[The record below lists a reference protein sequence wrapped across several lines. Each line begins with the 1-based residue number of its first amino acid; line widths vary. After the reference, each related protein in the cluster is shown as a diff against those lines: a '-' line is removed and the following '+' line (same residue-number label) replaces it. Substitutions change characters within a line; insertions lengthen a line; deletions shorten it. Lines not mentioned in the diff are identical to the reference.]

1 MAGMDIAI
9 ANLRQEYT
17 RDGLSRDNLAPE
29 PFAQFELWFRQACDT
44 QVLEPNAM
52 SLATV
57 DADGAPSCRTV
68 LLKAYDTRGFVFF
81 TNYTSRKALDIAANA
96 RAAVLF
102 PWLALE
108 RQVQVTGT
116 VEKITTKE
124 SLAYFMSRPYGSQ
137 LGAWVSHQSAVISSR
152 QLLLKKLDEMKR
164 KFMEGKVPLPDVW
177 GGFRVVPQAV
187 EFWQGRP
194 NRLHDRFLY
203 TRDSGDSASGTSWRI
218 ERLAP

>member
-1 MAGMDIAI
+1 MDIAI

-29 PFAQFELWFRQACDT
+29 PLAQFELWFRQACET

-68 LLKAYDTRGFVFF
+68 LLKAYDARGFVFF
-81 TNYTSRKALDIAANA
+81 TNYTSRKATDIAVNA
-96 RAAVLF
+96 RAALLF

-108 RQVQVTGT
+108 RQVQVTGL
-116 VEKITTKE
+116 VEKISAKE

-137 LGAWVSHQSAVISSR
+137 LGAWVSHQSSVISSR

-164 KFMEGKVPLPDVW
+164 KFMEGKVPLPDFW

-203 TRDSGDSASGTSWRI
+203 TRDSGDSASGTSWRND
-218 ERLAP
+218 RFAP

>member
-1 MAGMDIAI
+1 MDIAS
-9 ANLRQEYT
+9 LRQEYT
-17 RDGLSRDNLAPE
+17 QDGLTRDNLAPT
-29 PFAQFELWFRQACDT
+29 PLAQFELWFRQACNT

-57 DADGAPSCRTV
+57 DASGAPSCRTV
-68 LLKAYDTRGFVFF
+68 LLKAYDVRGFVFF

-96 RAAVLF
+96 HAALLF

-108 RQVQVTGT
+108 RQVQITGT
-116 VEKITTKE
+116 VEKIGTGE

-137 LGAWVSHQSAVISSR
+137 LGAWVSHQSTVISSR

-164 KFMEGKVPLPDVW
+164 KFMEGKVPLPDFW
-177 GGFRVVPQAV
+177 GGFRVVPKTV

-203 TRDSGDSASGTSWRI
+203 TQDTSAESGWRA